1 LTARIMS
8 EATLSQSAIYSAR
21 PTVRIAGAAD
31 PRITELVMAMRME
44 EHEGGMSSL
53 EMRFSNLAP
62 TTDGGAETAFNA
74 ESSLT
79 LGADIAVYAG
89 DAMQPR
95 EIFRGKVAAMELEY
109 KIGNGPELTVL
120 AEDALSAAR
129 RARRSK
135 IYTSQSPADVVRAI
149 ASDLGL
155 RPVVTGLDSPVAT
168 WAQLNESALSFLRR
182 LVGRF
187 DADLQIVGEELQVSP
202 RREVSRGTVELALF
216 GQLAKVRVIADLA
229 DQVSS
234 VTTCGWNAQDGVA
247 VKGEA
252 MSGTNLGPGR
262 GRDGKAVLEEALE
275 SRAEHLG
282 HMAVASDEEAQ
293 AVAEAAFDLR
303 ARRFV
308 RATGTAEGNP
318 QLRVGAH
325 VMLTGIN
332 PQFDNT
338 YYVVRACHL
347 YDLQQGYRTDF
358 SAECAYVGS

>member
-1 LTARIMS
+1 MA
-8 EATLSQSAIYSAR
+8 EATLSQSVIYSAR

-31 PRITELVMAMRME
+31 LRITELIMAMRMD

-62 TTDGGAETAFNA
+62 TTDGGAELAFSA
-74 ESSLT
+74 GSSLK

-89 DAMQPR
+89 DATQPR
-95 EIFRGKVAAMELEY
+95 EIFRGLVTAMELEY
-109 KIGNGPELTVL
+109 KIGSGPELTVL
-120 AEDALSAAR
+120 AEDALSKAR

-135 IYTSQSPADVVRAI
+135 VYTDQSPADIVRAV

-155 RPVVTGLDSPVAT
+155 TPVITGLDRPVMT

-182 LVGRF
+182 LLGRF
-187 DADLQIVGEELQVSP
+187 DADIQIVGNEMQVSP
-202 RREVSRGTVELALF
+202 RKDVSRGTVELALF

-229 DQVSS
+229 DQVTT
-234 VTTCGWNAQDGVA
+234 VTTRGWNAQAGAA
-247 VKGEA
+247 VTGEA
-252 MSGTNLGPGR
+252 ANGTHLGPGR
-262 GRDGKAVLEEALE
+262 GRDGKSGLEEVLEA
-275 SRAEHLG
+275 RNEHFG
-282 HMAVASDEEAQ
+282 HMAVATDAEAQ

-308 RATGTAEGNP
+308 RAEGTAEGNP
-318 QLRVGAH
+318 KLRVGAH
-325 VMLTGIN
+325 VTLTGIN

-347 YDLQQGYRTDF
+347 YDLRQGYRTDF
-358 SAECAYVGS
+358 SAECAYLGN

>member
-1 LTARIMS
+1 MS

-21 PTVRIAGAAD
+21 PTVRIAGEAD

-62 TTDGGAETAFNA
+62 TTDGGAELAFDAN
-74 ESSLT
+74 SKLK

-89 DAMQPR
+89 DATQPR
-95 EIFRGKVAAMELEY
+95 EIFRGKVTALELEY
-109 KIGNGPELTVL
+109 KIGSGPELTVL
-120 AEDALSAAR
+120 AEDGLAAAR
-129 RARRSK
+129 RTRNSK
-135 IYTSQSPADVVRAI
+135 IYGDNSPADVVRAI
-149 ASDLGL
+149 AADLGL
-155 RPVVTGLDSPVAT
+155 RPVVTGLNSPNAT

-182 LVGRF
+182 LLGRF
-187 DADLQIVGEELQVSP
+187 DADAQIVGEELQVSP
-202 RREVSRGTVELALF
+202 RKDVSRGAIELALF

-229 DQVSS
+229 DQVSAI
-234 VTTCGWNAQDGVA
+234 TTCGWHAGNGAK

-252 MSGTNLGPGR
+252 TSGTNLGPGR
-262 GRDGKAVLEEALE
+262 GRDGKAVLNAAFA

-282 HMAVASDEEAQ
+282 HLAVGSDDEAQ

-308 RATGTAEGNP
+308 RAEGTAEGNP
-318 QLRVGAH
+318 KVRIGAH
-325 VMLTGIN
+325 VTLTGIN

-358 SAECAYVGS
+358 SAECAYLGN